1 MSNEITTDTTAVVE
15 TETDSSTE
23 QVVEDNT
30 ETVETPEPTAEDTE
44 LKDWEDLGLDDLLGE
59 AFNDHEELGQAHKG
73 LPHASEIIKHLPE
86 NARKLLGNM
95 RAGTT
100 RKMQEVA
107 TLKAELEAERAA
119 LRAEREALFNGDMS
133 KNLTEILSKPET
145 ELADAWT
152 EEGIQQRIERAT
164 AEKLQAMLK
173 PQQEQL
179 ARQQK
184 EAAMNSFLEAN
195 PLAKTPE
202 YRTEIYKLLVA
213 DQNLSLENAYHIVH
227 GKKMTADAV
236 EKRAQELAEKKARK
250 DSFKRTGS
258 GSSNRGNSTPKFN
271 SAWEAYQ
278 WEKSRQGNK

>member
-1 MSNEITTDTTAVVE
+1 MANDTTEAVAEATVE
-15 TETDSSTE
+15 TVADSSTE
-23 QVVEDNT
+23 QVVEEVAAPVAD
-30 ETVETPEPTAEDTE
+30 ETT
-44 LKDWEDLGLDDLLGE
+44 KDLQNWEDLGLDDLLGE

-100 RKMQEVA
+100 RKMQELA
-107 TLKAELEAERAA
+107 ALKSEIEQERAA
-119 LRAEREALFNGDMS
+119 LRAERESLYNGDMS
-133 KNLTEILSKPET
+133 KGLDEILSKPVE

-164 AEKLQAMLK
+164 AEKLAAMLK

-184 EAAMNSFLEAN
+184 EAAMNTFLQAN

-202 YRTEIYKLLVA
+202 YRTDIYKLLA
-213 DQNLSLENAYHIVH
+213 GDPNMTLQNAYHIVH
-227 GKKMTADAV
+227 GQKMTEDV
-236 EKRAQELAEKKARK
+236 VNKRAQELADKQARK
-250 DSFKRTGS
+250 EGFKRTS
-258 GSSNRGNSTPKFN
+258 NGSSNRGNSAPKFN

-278 WEKSRQGNK
+278 WEKARSGNK